1 MLVGLAARGKSWYD
15 NQTWWEFRPSS
26 QTTKRRPA
34 GSDPDNLHFAV
45 VGEGWCMS
53 RGAPN
58 KLFAWGEVTMVGSI
72 RRVRVAL
79 AYLALLVAFGV
90 SSPAALASD
99 EKPKAAQASE
109 PSQDGKR
116 AAASAKLGQAADSR
130 AEVLETF
137 AQPGDD
143 TAQPFVPLRPATVE
157 DRRRTDVLRLF
168 GAARALEDRRQWS
181 DAAALLQEA
190 LKIDPDSVAIA
201 RRLSRI
207 YVGALG
213 RPDLAV
219 QYSKRVLAAEPSD
232 SDTLTRL
239 VDFYNQT
246 NDPASAEA
254 LVQEVLANPK
264 LEAHAPGRLMAQ
276 FELGSLY
283 AGPLHDVG
291 KAADAFAKVIEALD
305 DKSANRLSGRDQQ
318 RVLGNDPGVS
328 YLKFGLMFLAAKR
341 LEPAAKAFER
351 GLVYDEDNP
360 QISLLMAD
368 TLLKLNQGERA
379 LSLVERSI
387 QRQPQGVESYE
398 LLARV
403 LTALK
408 REKEIT
414 PRLEEA
420 ARRDSK
426 NVPLQYVLA
435 DRYRETGQAE
445 KAETLYKELLNSQP
459 TPQTYGALAASLFKR
474 KKAADLLRVFSEAFK
489 RPGSPEAEAVAPQ
502 LKAAAADSAIAE
514 AMLDSGLDLLSF
526 DPPRLPPKSA
536 FEVLAVVANWNRGPA
551 RRNRGLEKLVK
562 LRHLQ
567 LEQSP
572 SPIVYSE
579 IADAQSRLG
588 RFADAAT
595 TVLEMIAKYP
605 TEKTARVLSFLAD
618 FHRKAGHNEALKQT
632 VNEALKLEPA
642 DGDSQIK
649 LAYLLSDIGQLDG
662 AARVLREASKR
673 EPNNWA
679 YDATLGGLLS
689 KFGRDEE
696 AIKILESLLKR
707 FPDNEDVIKL
717 VRQTLSIAYV
727 NLGNFVKGEAELEIL
742 LQKFPEDPGPNNDLG
757 YLYAEQGKN
766 LEKAEV
772 MIRKALSEEP
782 SSKAYL
788 DSLGWVLFKRGKA
801 KEALEPL
808 KRAVERMKSEV
819 EQGGTAD
826 ATILEHLGDV
836 YFQLHEVDKAVDIWK
851 EAALAAEQAVP
862 PDKRLVEIRKKL
874 GSLEKLGSISRPT
887 TSRTP

>member
-1 MLVGLAARGKSWYD
+1 ML
-15 NQTWWEFRPSS
+15 
-26 QTTKRRPA
+26 
-34 GSDPDNLHFAV
+34 
-45 VGEGWCMS
+45 
-53 RGAPN
+53 
-58 KLFAWGEVTMVGSI
+58 GSI
-72 RRVRVAL
+72 RQVRVAL
-79 AYLALLVAFGV
+79 AYLALFAPFAV
-90 SSPAALASD
+90 SALASED
-99 EKPKAAQASE
+99 QPRANAPE
-109 PSQDGKR
+109 PSKDAKGE
-116 AAASAKLGQAADSR
+116 AASAKPGQVVDSR
-130 AEVLETF
+130 AEVLGTF

-143 TAQPFVPLRPATVE
+143 AAQPFVPLRPATVE
-157 DRRRTDVLRLF
+157 DRRRTEVLRLF
-168 GAARALEDRRQWS
+168 GAARALEDRRHWS

-213 RPDLAV
+213 RPELAI
-219 QYSKRVLAAEPSD
+219 QYSKKVLAAEPSD

-239 VDFYNQT
+239 VDFYTQR
-246 NDPASAEA
+246 NDAASAAA
-254 LVQEVLANPK
+254 LIQEVLANPK
-264 LEAHAPGRLMAQ
+264 LDAHAPGRLMAQ

-305 DKSANRLSGRDQQ
+305 DKSANRLSARDQL
-318 RVLGNDPGVS
+318 RVLGNEPSVS
-328 YLKFGLMFLAAKR
+328 YLKFGLMFLAARR
-341 LEPAAKAFER
+341 LEPAVKAFER

-360 QISLLMAD
+360 QIALLLAE
-368 TLLKLNQGERA
+368 TLLKLNQGDRA

-387 QRQPQGVESYE
+387 QHQPQGVESYE

-435 DRYRETGQAE
+435 DRYRETGHAE
-445 KAETLYKELLNSQP
+445 KAERLYKELLNSQP
-459 TPQTYGALAASLFKR
+459 TAQTYGALAASLWKR
-474 KKAADLLRVFSEAFK
+474 KRAGDLLRVFCEAFK

-502 LKAAAADSAIAE
+502 LKAAADDSAIAE
-514 AMLDSGLDLLSF
+514 EMLDSGLDQLAF

-551 RRNRGLEKLVK
+551 HRRQGLEKLIK
-562 LRHLQ
+562 LRRLQ
-567 LEQSP
+567 LQQSP
-572 SPIVYSE
+572 SPVVYSE

-588 RFADAAT
+588 RFAEAAT

-605 TEKTARVLSFLAD
+605 TEKNARVLAFLAD

-632 VNEALKLEPA
+632 VKEALKLEPA

-649 LAYLLSDIGQLDG
+649 LAYILSDVGQLDA
-662 AARVLREASKR
+662 AARVLRDASKR
-673 EPNNWA
+673 EPNNWL

-689 KFGRDEE
+689 KFGQDAE
-696 AIKILESLLKR
+696 AIKLLDNLLKR
-707 FPDNEDVIKL
+707 FPDNEDLVKL
-717 VRQTLSIAYV
+717 VRPALSIAYV

-766 LEKAEV
+766 LEKAESMV
-772 MIRKALSEEP
+772 RKALTEEP
-782 SSKAYL
+782 NNKAYL

-808 KRAVERMKSEV
+808 MRAVERMKSEV
-819 EQGGTAD
+819 EQGGAAD

-836 YFQLHEVDKAVDIWK
+836 YFQLHEVDKAGDSWK
-851 EAALAAEQAVP
+851 EAALAAEKAVP

-874 GSLEKLGSISRPT
+874 GSLEKLGSISRPKN
-887 TSRTP
+887 SRTP

>member
-1 MLVGLAARGKSWYD
+1 MLVHVARRAKSI
-15 NQTWWEFRPSS
+15 EF
-26 QTTKRRPA
+26 
-34 GSDPDNLHFAV
+34 G
-45 VGEGWCMS
+45 
-53 RGAPN
+53 
-58 KLFAWGEVTMVGSI
+58 WGELTMVGSI

-79 AYLALLVAFGV
+79 AYLALIVPLEL
-90 SSPAALASD
+90 SSSAARAGDGQSK
-99 EKPKAAQASE
+99 EAKAAEAS
-109 PSQDGKR
+109 Q
-116 AAASAKLGQAADSR
+116 SAKRDAPATKARQVAESR
-130 AEVLETF
+130 AEVLGTF

-143 TAQPFVPLRPATVE
+143 IAQPFVPLRPATVE
-157 DRRRTDVLRLF
+157 DRRCTEVLRLF
-168 GAARALEDRRQWS
+168 GAARALEDRRQWP

-207 YVGALG
+207 YVGALV

-219 QYSKRVLAAEPSD
+219 QYSKRVLAAEPND

-239 VDFYNQT
+239 VDYYNQRS
-246 NDPASAEA
+246 DPASAAA
-254 LVQEVLANPK
+254 LIQEVLANPK
-264 LEAHAPGRLMAQ
+264 LDARAPGRLMAQ

-283 AGPLHDVG
+283 AGPLHDIG
-291 KAADAFAKVIEALD
+291 RAADAFAKVIEALD
-305 DKSANRLSGRDQQ
+305 DKSANRLSGRDQL
-318 RVLGNDPGVS
+318 RVLGNEPAVS

-341 LEPAAKAFER
+341 LEPAVKAFER

-360 QISLLMAD
+360 QISLLLAD
-368 TLLKLNQGERA
+368 TLLKLKQGERA
-379 LSLVERSI
+379 LSLVEGSI

-445 KAETLYKELLNSQP
+445 KAEKLYKELINSQP
-459 TPQTYGALAASLFKR
+459 TAQTYGALAASLLKR
-474 KKAADLLRVFSEAFK
+474 KRAADLLRVFAEAFK
-489 RPGSPEAEAVAPQ
+489 RPGSPEAEAVAPH
-502 LKAAAADSAIAE
+502 LKAAADDSAIAE
-514 AMLDSGLDLLSF
+514 AILDSGLDQLSF
-526 DPPRLPPKSA
+526 DPPRLPAKSA
-536 FEVLAVVANWNRGPA
+536 FEVLAVIANWNRGPA
-551 RRNRGLEKLVK
+551 QRSRGLEKLIR
-562 LRHLQ
+562 LRRLQ

-572 SPIVYSE
+572 SPIIYSE
-579 IADAQSRLG
+579 IADAQNRLG
-588 RFADAAT
+588 RFAEAAT

-605 TEKTARVLSFLAD
+605 TERTARVLSFLAD
-618 FHRKAGHNEALKQT
+618 FHRKAGHNEALQRT

-642 DGDSQIK
+642 DGDSRIK
-649 LAYLLSDIGQLDG
+649 LAYLLSDIGQLNE
-662 AARVLREASKR
+662 AAKLLREASKR
-673 EPNNWA
+673 DPNNWA

-696 AIKILESLLKR
+696 AIRILESLLKR
-707 FPDNEDVIKL
+707 FPENDDVVKL

-766 LEKAEV
+766 LEKAES

-782 SSKAYL
+782 NNKAYL

-801 KEALEPL
+801 KEALEPM
-808 KRAVERMKSEV
+808 KRAVDRMRAEV
-819 EQGGTAD
+819 DQGGTTD

-836 YFQLHEVDKAVDIWK
+836 YFQLHEVDKAADLWK
-851 EAALAAEQAVP
+851 EAASVAEHAVP
-862 PDKRLVEIRKKL
+862 PEKRLVEIRKKL
-874 GSLEKLGSISRPT
+874 GSLEKLGSVPRPT

>member
-1 MLVGLAARGKSWYD
+1 
-15 NQTWWEFRPSS
+15 
-26 QTTKRRPA
+26 
-34 GSDPDNLHFAV
+34 
-45 VGEGWCMS
+45 
-53 RGAPN
+53 
-58 KLFAWGEVTMVGSI
+58 MVGSI

-79 AYLALLVAFGV
+79 AFLGLIVPSSVSLPAVLAADDQ
-90 SSPAALASD
+90 S
-99 EKPKAAQASE
+99 KAAKPSE
-109 PSQDGKR
+109 PPRDHKR
-116 AAASAKLGQAADSR
+116 EAASSQPGQVADSR
-130 AEVLETF
+130 AEVLKTF
-137 AQPGDD
+137 TQLGADM
-143 TAQPFVPLRPATVE
+143 AQPFVPLRPATVE
-157 DRRRTDVLRLF
+157 DRRRTEVLRLF
-168 GAARALEDRRQWS
+168 GEARALEDRRQWS

-190 LKIDPDSVAIA
+190 LKVDPDSVAIA

-239 VDFYNQT
+239 VDFYNQR
-246 NDPASAEA
+246 NDSASALA

-264 LEAHAPGRLMAQ
+264 LDAHAPGRLMAE
-276 FELGSLY
+276 FELGTLY

-305 DKSANRLSGRDQQ
+305 DKSANRLTGRDQL
-318 RVLGNDPGVS
+318 RVLGNDPATS
-328 YLKFGLMFLAAKR
+328 YLKFGLIFLAAKR
-341 LEPAAKAFER
+341 LEPAVKAFER

-379 LSLVERSI
+379 LGMVERSI

-426 NVPLQYVLA
+426 NIPLQYVLA

-459 TPQTYGALAASLFKR
+459 TPQTYGALASSLLKR
-474 KKAADLLRVFSEAFK
+474 KKAADLLRVFAEAFK

-502 LKAAAADSAIAE
+502 LKAAAGDSAIAE
-514 AMLDSGLDLLSF
+514 AMLDSGLDQLASN
-526 DPPRLPPKSA
+526 PPRLPTKSA
-536 FEVLAVVANWNRGPA
+536 FEVLALVANWNRGPA
-551 RRNRGLEKLVK
+551 HRNRGLEKLIK
-562 LRHLQ
+562 LRRLQ

-579 IADAQSRLG
+579 IADAQNRLG
-588 RFADAAT
+588 RFAEAAN
-595 TVLEMIAKYP
+595 TVLEMIAKFP
-605 TEKTARVLSFLAD
+605 SQKTARVLSFLAD
-618 FHRKAGHNEALKQT
+618 FHHKAGHNEALKQT
-632 VNEALKLEPA
+632 VNEALKLDPA

-649 LAYLLSDIGQLDG
+649 LAYLLSDIGQFD
-662 AARVLREASKR
+662 AAAKVLREASKR

-689 KFGRDEE
+689 KFGQNGE
-696 AIKILESLLKR
+696 AIKILEKLLER
-707 FPDNEDVIKL
+707 FPDNDDVVKL
-717 VRQTLSIAYV
+717 VRQSLSIAYV
-727 NLGNFVKGEAELEIL
+727 NQGNFAKGEAELEIL
-742 LQKFPEDPGPNNDLG
+742 LQRFPDDPGPNNDLG

-766 LEKAEV
+766 LEKAEL
-772 MIRKALSEEP
+772 MIRKALSEDP
-782 SSKAYL
+782 NRMAYL

-801 KEALEPL
+801 KEALKPMQ
-808 KRAVERMKSEV
+808 RAVERMKSEV
-819 EQGGTAD
+819 EQGGNAD
-826 ATILEHLGDV
+826 ATVLEHLGDV
-836 YFQLHEVDKAVDIWK
+836 YFQLHEVNKAVDVWK
-851 EAALAAEQAVP
+851 EAVIAAEQAVP

-874 GSLEKLGSISRPT
+874 DSLEKLGSISKPT